1 VLVVALTGGIG
12 SGKSLAGDYFAD
24 LGARVIDF
32 DQIARDVVE
41 RGSEGFDEIVQRFG
55 DDILSNGEI
64 DRGKLASVVF
74 KDASARADLEAITHP
89 RIQEAFH
96 MLVAELEHDQI
107 LIAQIPL
114 LAQSKH
120 DYHFDLVV
128 TVNACE
134 EIRRSRLLDR
144 GMKEYQITERFAAQS
159 TDADRTAIADF
170 VITNEGSTDQ
180 LLRQVENLYEERLYP
195 ARMGI

>member
-12 SGKSLAGDYFAD
+12 SGKSLAGEYFAD
-24 LGARVIDF
+24 LGAQVIDF

-41 RGSEGFDEIVQRFG
+41 RGSDGFDEIVLRFG
-55 DDILSNGEI
+55 DDILSSGEI
-64 DRGKLASVVF
+64 DRSKLASIVF
-74 KDASARADLEAITHP
+74 KDASARADLEVIIHP

-96 MLVAELEHDQI
+96 MVVAELEHDQI

-120 DYHFDLVV
+120 DYKFDLVV
-128 TVNACE
+128 TVNASE
-134 EIRRSRLLDR
+134 EIRRNRLLDR
-144 GMKEYQITERFAAQS
+144 GLKDYQITERFAAQS

-170 VITNEGSTDQ
+170 VITNEGTSDQ

>member
-1 VLVVALTGGIG
+1 MLVVALTGGIG
-12 SGKSLAGDYFAD
+12 SGKSLAGEYFAD
-24 LGARVIDF
+24 LGAQVIDF

-41 RGSEGFDEIVQRFG
+41 RGSDGFDEIVLRFG
-55 DDILSNGEI
+55 DDILSSGEI
-64 DRGKLASVVF
+64 DRSKLASIVF
-74 KDASARADLEAITHP
+74 KDASARADLEVIIHP

-96 MLVAELEHDQI
+96 MVVAELEHDQI

-120 DYHFDLVV
+120 DYKFDLVV
-128 TVNACE
+128 TVNASE
-134 EIRRSRLLDR
+134 EIRRNRLLDR
-144 GMKEYQITERFAAQS
+144 GLKDYQITERFAAQS

-170 VITNEGSTDQ
+170 VITNEGTSDQ